1 MSLNISDCSLLKTAT
16 LPPEKSR
23 SLFPSNPPVKNEILS
38 SPAFL
43 KTWPEAQPPPPP
55 PSSCRKGGGDAHY
68 ESDLCSSNQVI
79 SLDSA
84 LKKDQNYYLQMF

>member
-55 PSSCRKGGGDAHY
+55 LPLQKGRGGAHY